1 MTKKKRRPPG
11 IRTPSGKGPKGMMAQ
26 IQKMQEEMTQTQEQ
40 LAEELLTVTAG
51 GGAVTV
57 VITGDQR
64 VESIKIDPD
73 LLDPEEKDIL
83 EDLLVAAVNQA
94 VEQAKGLASDKMG
107 SLTAGLN
114 LPGLEGLGL

>member
-1 MTKKKRRPPG
+1 MAKKRRRPPG
-11 IRTPSGKGPKGMMAQ
+11 IRSSSSKGAKGMMAQ
-26 IQKMQEEMTQTQEQ
+26 IQKMQEEMSQTQEQ
-40 LAEELLTVTAG
+40 LSEELLTVTAG

-64 VESIKIDPD
+64 IESIKIEPD
-73 LLDPEEKDIL
+73 LLDPEEKDML

-94 VEQAKGLASDKMG
+94 VEQAKNLASEKMG
-107 SLTAGLN
+107 GLTAGLN